1 MLVSFP
7 PLSYML
13 KFGGSSY
20 LSSAL
25 ELMGVRKHLVAKG
38 SEDTNGVPS
47 EEKTLLSPAAVDEAF
62 DHPKANYLHHK
73 GGASEPWSLYF
84 GGVVPREDDTLQ

>member
-1 MLVSFP
+1 
-7 PLSYML
+7 ML

-38 SEDTNGVPS
+38 FEDTNGVS
-47 EEKTLLSPAAVDEAF
+47 AIARETLLGPTAVDEAF

-84 GGVVPREDDTLQ
+84 RGVVPPRGDDTLH